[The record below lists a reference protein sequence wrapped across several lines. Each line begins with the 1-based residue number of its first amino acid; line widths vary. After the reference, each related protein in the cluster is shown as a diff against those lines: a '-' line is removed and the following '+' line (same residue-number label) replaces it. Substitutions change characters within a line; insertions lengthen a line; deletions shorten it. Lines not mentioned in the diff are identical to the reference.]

1 MDMYI
6 NIKGL
11 TKAYPLARSESGE
24 MLERMLV
31 GGGDSEP
38 TSAVEQKIAVDH
50 VDLHIAHGE
59 RVGIIGRN
67 GAGKSTLLHMIA
79 GLSEPTSGSID
90 IQGKVTAIM
99 TLGVGLREEATGREN
114 IYVDGEIQGKSRAE
128 VDAVVDQIADFAEL
142 GEFID
147 LPVRTYSTGMKSRLS
162 FAMISYIEPEILI
175 IDEALSAGDARF
187 GNKAKAKIQEICD
200 AGKIVIL
207 VSHSVKTITEMCDRC
222 LWVDQ
227 GKIVMDGPPEAV
239 TKAYLDAVRG
249 EDEARLLERFKREL
263 HSHSVDSSWQVDL
276 LHITHDDDADRALL
290 MAGQPASIRMQFAVA
305 GCDDTTQVHC
315 SITRLDGTTMFERTV
330 AASTYYRDG
339 TIRLAFGMTSIVL
352 GQGVYRFDAS
362 VSHQGETKASSCK
375 IFEIYTLNPPAGG
388 KPMLLYPS
396 RVRARSIA

>member
-6 NIKGL
+6 NLKDL

-31 GGGDSEP
+31 GGSDSEP
-38 TSAVEQKIAVDH
+38 TSTVGQKIAVDH
-50 VDLHIAHGE
+50 VNLHIAHGE

-79 GLSEPTSGSID
+79 GLSEPTSGTID

-99 TLGVGLREEATGREN
+99 TLGVGLREHATGREN
-114 IYVDGEIQGKSRAE
+114 IYIDGEIQGKSRAE
-128 VDAVVDQIADFAEL
+128 IDAVVDQIVDFAEL

-175 IDEALSAGDARF
+175 IDEALSAGDERF
-187 GNKAKAKIQEICD
+187 GKKASAKIQEICN

-207 VSHSVKTITEMCDRC
+207 VSHSVKTINDMCDRC
-222 LWVDQ
+222 LWIDQ
-227 GKIVMDGPPEAV
+227 GRVVMDGPPEVV

-263 HSHSVDSSWQVDL
+263 HNFSVDPGWQVDL
-276 LHITHDDDADRALL
+276 LHTTHDDDTDRALL

-305 GCDDTTQVHC
+305 DCNDTTQVCC
-315 SITRLDGTTMFERTV
+315 SITRLDGTLMLERTV
-330 AASTYYRDG
+330 AAYAYCRDG
-339 TIRLAFGMTSIVL
+339 KIRLALGMASIVL

-362 VSHQGETKASSCK
+362 VCHQGETKTSSCK
-375 IFEIYTLNPPAGG
+375 IFEIYTLNPPTGG